1 MNWRFSMLFLLLL
14 CFDGPGIKCQEDGE
28 SLPRNEVLGEPT
40 VSCAADAIYVKLR
53 TKSTFLGHV
62 DVKYTPDK
70 SCFQSLVTNN
80 QIEILIP
87 HEECMVPRRRSLHP
101 TGVILEVSLSVSFH
115 PEFTTSDDRIF
126 NMQCFHQKKSNGTSS
141 SLAIGSPQP
150 PPSDTKGPSCSY
162 EVLSN
167 PGGQPA
173 GRLALGQEVYH
184 SWQCQNVYESCIMID
199 SCELVGGEETH
210 EVIDSSGCSK
220 HESIMPQLEY
230 HNRTH
235 VGASVKVFGVSHTSI
250 VYFACQIRLHPQ
262 LPTGECPK
270 PKCDLMR
277 KKRDDSTSQ
286 FPSIDVRSQNLEI
299 SQLIN
304 ATMSSLDSSS
314 SNPTIQNS
322 CPDIHVESAPAEEE
336 EEASESKLIE
346 EERICADFRSVLIIS
361 ILLTMALILIT
372 TTIVVL
378 IVRRQKYEIA
388 SMS

>member
-1 MNWRFSMLFLLLL
+1 MLLLLLL
-14 CFDGPGIKCQEDGE
+14 CFDGPGIKCQDEE
-28 SLPRNEVLGEPT
+28 PTPRNEVLGEPT

-62 DVKYTPDK
+62 DVKYSPDK
-70 SCFQSLVTNN
+70 ACFQSLVTNN

-115 PEFTTSDDRIF
+115 PEFTTVDDRIF
-126 NMQCFHQKKSNGTSS
+126 NMQCFHQKKINGTST
-141 SLAIGSPQP
+141 SLAIGSPKP

-162 EVLSN
+162 EVLTS
-167 PGGQPA
+167 PGGLPA
-173 GRLALGQEVYH
+173 GRLALGQDVYH
-184 SWQCQNVYESCIMID
+184 SWQCQNVYESCIMIEN
-199 SCELVGGEETH
+199 CELVGGEETH

-235 VGASVKVFGVSHTSI
+235 VGTSVKVFGVSHTSI
-250 VYFACQIRLHPQ
+250 VYFACQVRLHPQ

-277 KKRDDSTSQ
+277 RKREDSSQ

-304 ATMSSLDSSS
+304 ITSSTMTPH
-314 SNPTIQNS
+314 PTEPPIQHT
-322 CPDIHVESAPAEEE
+322 CPDIHVETESI
-336 EEASESKLIE
+336 EEASESKALD
-346 EERICADFRSVLIIS
+346 EERICADFRSVLVVS
-361 ILLTMALILIT
+361 ILLTVALILIT
-372 TTIVVL
+372 TTIVIL

>member
-1 MNWRFSMLFLLLL
+1 MNWRFSQLLLLLL
-14 CFDGPGIKCQEDGE
+14 CFDGPGGVRCQEE
-28 SLPRNEVLGEPT
+28 EPVPRNEVLGEPT

-115 PEFTTSDDRIF
+115 PEFTTVDDRIF
-126 NMQCFHQKKSNGTSS
+126 NMQCFHQKKSNGSLN

-150 PPSDTKGPSCSY
+150 PPPDTKGPSCSY
-162 EVLSN
+162 EVLAS
-167 PGGQPA
+167 PGGLPA

-184 SWQCQNVYESCIMID
+184 SWQCQNVYESCIMIE
-199 SCELVGGEETH
+199 SCRLVGGEETH
-210 EVIDSSGCSK
+210 DVIDSSGCSK
-220 HESIMPQLEY
+220 YESIMPQLQY

-250 VYFACQIRLHPQ
+250 VYFACQVRLHPQ
-262 LPTGECPK
+262 LPSGECPK
-270 PKCDLMR
+270 RKCNEAR
-277 KKRDDSTSQ
+277 KKRDDASSQ

-304 ATMSSLDSSS
+304 VTTPPVEPPK
-314 SNPTIQNS
+314 PTEPVVQHT
-322 CPDIHVESAPAEEE
+322 CPDIHVESSPV
-336 EEASESKLIE
+336 EEASESKFIE
-346 EERICADFRSVLIIS
+346 EERVCADLRSVLVVS
-361 ILLTMALILIT
+361 VLLAMAIILIT
-372 TTIVVL
+372 TTIAVL
-378 IVRRQKYEIA
+378 FVRRQKYEIA
-388 SMS
+388 NMS

>member
-1 MNWRFSMLFLLLL
+1 MNWRFSMLLLLLL
-14 CFDGPGIKCQEDGE
+14 CFDGPGIKCQEE
-28 SLPRNEVLGEPT
+28 EETLPRNEVLGEPT

-115 PEFTTSDDRIF
+115 PEFTTVDDRIF
-126 NMQCFHQKKSNGTSS
+126 NMQCFHQKKSNGSSS

-150 PPSDTKGPSCSY
+150 PPTDTKGPSCSY
-162 EVLSN
+162 EVLTS
-167 PGGQPA
+167 PEGSPA
-173 GRLALGQEVYH
+173 GRLALGQNVYH
-184 SWQCQNVYESCIMID
+184 SWQCQNVYESCIMIE
-199 SCELVGGEETH
+199 SCQLVGGEETH

-250 VYFACQIRLHPQ
+250 VYFACQVRLHPQ

-270 PKCDLMR
+270 PKCDSMR
-277 KKRDDSTSQ
+277 RKRDESSSQ

-304 ATMSSLDSSS
+304 VTSSTESQIPSES
-314 SNPTIQNS
+314 VIQHT
-322 CPDIHVESAPAEEE
+322 CPDIHVESAPAEE
-336 EEASESKLIE
+336 ASESKLIE
-346 EERICADFRSVLIIS
+346 EEKICADFRSVLIVS
-361 ILLTMALILIT
+361 ILLTMALIIIT